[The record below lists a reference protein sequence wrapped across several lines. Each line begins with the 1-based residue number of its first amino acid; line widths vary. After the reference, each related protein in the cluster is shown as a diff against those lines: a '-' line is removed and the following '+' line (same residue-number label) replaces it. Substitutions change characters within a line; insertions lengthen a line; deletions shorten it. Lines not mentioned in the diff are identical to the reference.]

1 MRDSND
7 ADETATRGSV
17 TKVNRRKLLVNSA
30 VVVGASTAGATLTGG
45 VFGGDSKQEFDKVLK
60 KAFEIEQAEGKEA
73 MVTYLESKGYGVVN
87 RELEVELSLGADRDG
102 EHGDIPVSPDKV
114 EDPREKGIKVT
125 LTGAHDPYANEYHVS
140 TRVELLFSSQPTRGY
155 HCHEKSYGEAP
166 IDLVSLGWNTQRT
179 QYWELAS
186 TDRISDFAYVYSD
199 YSQMPG
205 GDEWSHDSVGFKYDD
220 EDAFS
225 DWADEN
231 GGNDNCPFA
240 EEYYDLGRVGVKLKT
255 AGSHSPEDRE
265 VYASYEHTWS
275 KSTRSLGIGFGV
287 GTTGPVVSASL
298 TPESEVESTTTTT
311 ETDSDT
317 ILKISQNEMP
327 TCC

>member
-7 ADETATRGSV
+7 PDETGSGGSV
-17 TKVNRRKLLVNSA
+17 TKVNRRKLLANSA
-30 VVVGASTAGATLTGG
+30 VVVGASTVGATLTGG
-45 VFGGDSKQEFDKVLK
+45 VFGSGSKQEFDEVLK
-60 KAFEIEQAEGKEA
+60 KAFEIEKEEGREA
-73 MVTYLESKGYGVVN
+73 MVTYLESKRYGVVN
-87 RELEVELSLGADRDG
+87 RDLEVELSLGAD
-102 EHGDIPVSPDKV
+102 GDDENGDVPISPDKI
-114 EDPREKGIKVT
+114 EDPREKGVKVT
-125 LTGAHDPYANEYHVS
+125 LTGAHDPYANEYLVS
-140 TRVELLFSSQPTRGY
+140 TRVELWFASQPTRGY
-155 HCHEKSYGEAP
+155 NCHEISYGEAP
-166 IDLVSLGWNTQRT
+166 IDLVSLGWNTPRT

-205 GDEWSHDSVGFKYDD
+205 GDEWGHDSVGFKYDD

-231 GGNDNCPFA
+231 GGTDDCPWA
-240 EEYYDLGRVGVKLKT
+240 KEYYDLGRVGVKLKT

-275 KSTRSLGIGFGV
+275 KSTSSLGIGFGV
-287 GTTGPVVSASL
+287 GPAGPVVSASL
-298 TPESEVESTTTTT
+298 TPESEVESITTTT
-311 ETDSDT
+311 ETNRDDT
-317 ILKISQNEMP
+317 LKITQDEMP